1 MQASNDKPTIE
12 SDRHELAQQ
21 EEVSNVP
28 SQSVEQV
35 PTESYNTFVPY
46 VLEPQQEDNISI
58 DMIKLYQELLP
69 KKESHDRRIKF
80 VKLMD
85 RLMNTEWP
93 DHDIKA
99 HVFGLVTEKNS

>member
-58 DMIKLYQELLP
+58 DMIKLYQVMIFL
-69 KKESHDRRIKF
+69 
-80 VKLMD
+80 
-85 RLMNTEWP
+85 
-93 DHDIKA
+93 
-99 HVFGLVTEKNS
+99 